1 MTTPIVIIGGGINGL
16 TAAALLSK
24 RGRKVL
30 LLEARKTL
38 GGLASRSSFHDGFHV
53 PGILHD
59 TSRFRPVIEKA
70 LNLEKFGVK
79 RIQPPSLLAPQLDGA
94 LLSIERDAINGQVT
108 EEDRENFA
116 AFRGFIDRISP
127 TISKICEQPAPN
139 PEGSLFPLALKAL
152 KLRLLGRRDMVEILR
167 VGPMC
172 AGDWMR
178 DRFQS
183 EALGAA
189 LAYDGIEGCFL
200 GPWSAGTAFNLLIS
214 SCLRGLPVE
223 GGPQALVE
231 SLRAAA
237 EDAGAEI
244 RTDAPVSQIHLND
257 NGICGVSLSNGDK
270 LEADTVAAT
279 CDPKQLFLRLM
290 DQSLLPTR
298 LLHDVKHFRARG
310 TSAKIHLAL
319 DGPLK
324 TTSGEEVA
332 HLRTGSTLDAL
343 ERAFDASKYHLFAE
357 NPVLDVTVPSMSN
370 PSLCPED
377 KHVVSIMAHAVSYD
391 LKGGWDDSSRTSL
404 AEAVISTLEAHCPN
418 LSSQIIARE
427 VLTPQDLEQRFLL
440 TGGHIHHGE
449 HALDQLLFMRPT
461 AQCAQHKTP
470 VKGLYLCGSGCHPGG
485 GITGA
490 PGWLG
495 AQQILKG

>member
-1 MTTPIVIIGGGINGL
+1 VSSPIVIIGGGINGL
-16 TAAALLSK
+16 TAATLLSK
-24 RGRKVL
+24 KGRKVL
-30 LLEARKTL
+30 VLEANNTL
-38 GGLASRSSFHDGFHV
+38 GGLASKSNFHEGFHV

-59 TSRFRPVIEKA
+59 TARFRPVIEKA
-70 LNLEKFGVK
+70 LNLSRFGLK
-79 RIQPPSLLAPQLDGA
+79 RIDPPPLLTPQINGTT
-94 LLSIERDAINGQVT
+94 LSIEQETIKGHVT
-108 EEDRENFA
+108 EQDRENYA
-116 AFRGFIDRISP
+116 TFRGFIKRISP

-152 KLRLLGRRDMVEILR
+152 RLRLLGRNDMIEILR

-172 AGDWMR
+172 VGDWMR

-189 LAYDGIEGCFL
+189 MAYDGIEGCFL

-214 SCLRGLPVE
+214 CCLKGLPVQ
-223 GGPQALVE
+223 GGPHALVE
-231 SLRAAA
+231 TLRAAA
-237 EDAGAEI
+237 EEAGAEI
-244 RTDAPVSQIHLND
+244 RTDARVAQIHLGTM
-257 NGICGVSLSNGDK
+257 GITGLSLSSGEK
-270 LEADTVAAT
+270 LETETVAAS

-290 DQSLLPTR
+290 DQSLVPTR
-298 LLHDVKHFRARG
+298 LLHDVKRIRARG

-324 TTSGEEVA
+324 TATGQEVT
-332 HLRTGSTLDAL
+332 HLRTGCSLNAL
-343 ERAFDASKYHLFAE
+343 EKAFDASKYRLFSSK
-357 NPVLDVTVPSMSN
+357 PVLDVTVPSMTD
-370 PSLCPED
+370 PSLCPEG

-391 LKGGWDDSSRTSL
+391 LKGGWDESSRSSL
-404 AEAVISTLEAHCPN
+404 ADAVLSALEAQCPN
-418 LSSQIIARE
+418 VSSQVMARE
-427 VLTPQDLEQRFLL
+427 ILTPQDLEQRFSL

-461 AQCAQHKTP
+461 AQCARHKTP
-470 VKGLYLCGSGCHPGG
+470 VPGLYLCGSGSHPGG

-495 AQQILKG
+495 AQRILKE